1 MQKHL
6 KLLVRKFVDCVELRR
21 CGVIV
26 EIYRRESSVV
36 GRVLGE
42 TRKKYQATTKGS

>member
-1 MQKHL
+1 VALFGRQ
-6 KLLVRKFVDCVELRR
+6 EN
-21 CGVIV
+21 IV

-42 TRKKYQATTKGS
+42 TREKYQATTKESNWKNKP

>member
-1 MQKHL
+1 VL
-6 KLLVRKFVDCVELRR
+6 SGRKEN
-21 CGVIV
+21 IV

-42 TRKKYQATTKGS
+42 TRKKYQATTKESNWKNKP